1 MVGRN
6 SRQAIIYYVMMLNE
20 KSKVVINKSD
30 NPARKKI
37 SATFSNLL
45 LLLIEPLI
53 DKKERIQLAINITV
67 ATVVNSSMIV
77 LPEMFNN
84 FKDVKTTKQIPNKF
98 EDALSMCDDFSLSSL
113 MK

>member
-1 MVGRN
+1 
-6 SRQAIIYYVMMLNE
+6 MLNE
-20 KSKVVINKSD
+20 KSKVVINKRD

-37 SATFSNLL
+37 SATFSSLL

-67 ATVVNSSMIV
+67 ATVVNSSIIV

-84 FKDVKTTKQIPNKF
+84 FNEVKTTKQIPNKF
-98 EDALSMCDDFSLSSL
+98 EEALSMCGDFSFSSSF
-113 MK
+113 M

>member
-1 MVGRN
+1 
-6 SRQAIIYYVMMLNE
+6 MLNE
-20 KSKVVINKSD
+20 KSKVVTNKSD

-45 LLLIEPLI
+45 LRFIEPLI

-67 ATVVNSSMIV
+67 ATVVSSSIIV

-84 FKDVKTTKQIPNKF
+84 FKEVKTTKQMPNKF
-98 EDALSMCDDFSLSSL
+98 EEALSMCDDFSFSSSFIERN
-113 MK
+113 

>member
-1 MVGRN
+1 
-6 SRQAIIYYVMMLNE
+6 MLNE
-20 KSKVVINKSD
+20 KSKVVTNKSD

-53 DKKERIQLAINITV
+53 DKKDRIQLAINITV
-67 ATVVNSSMIV
+67 ATVVSSSIIV

-98 EDALSMCDDFSLSSL
+98 EDALSMCDDFSFSSSFNERN
-113 MK
+113 